1 MLLAEMLI
9 LLALFFRCLGKEEL
23 QGIYYGEDMA
33 EAVQDPSATQIE
45 TEPMRLPAGVY
56 RVHVQTNMDGQEETL
71 GVCVENGRGYTNSL
85 KANAVTILPGNDA
98 IDFDFFLTDTAYE
111 VYLKIDYGKTS
122 LDHLQ
127 EISVWKTRGGE
138 RILLFTALMIFLGI
152 DMLLVFRRRCLEG
165 KVSTER
171 QMAVVSLCAL
181 ALIQFIP
188 YCNDTMIF
196 DVDVPYHLLRIESLA
211 NAMRTGE
218 AFPYRITSYWL
229 DGHGYASSLFYCD
242 FFLMIPA
249 LLRVIGFPIMTA
261 YKMFMFIVMAATGVI
276 TYAALQRCVRK
287 EYAALLGT
295 AVYVLAPYRFN
306 NFYIRG
312 AVGEYLAM
320 TFVPMVFCGFYLLC
334 TEDIASESYKKC
346 KWWIVFGMSAI
357 LECHLL
363 TTEMVALCLAVFCV
377 IFVKQVLRKRT
388 FVQLAEATGI
398 VLLWNCWFY
407 VPMLYMMNKDTYKL
421 QQIIG
426 KNLSHGMELASSVVI
441 WQNGKQITSRDGIYG
456 REPYSIGVAVL
467 LLIVF
472 WLICGCKRKEV
483 VDRTGIV
490 LAVACVFTNLLNSN
504 FFPWEQVQKIPG
516 VGMVVS
522 SMQFPFRWL
531 GISVAFGAA
540 FVAYASAKILETA
553 SWNGKLGIVALLL
566 MSLAGS
572 SYQLSQIVFTDN
584 ETQLYTAANMGTISL
599 ILGEY
604 LITDELDMA
613 FSYHDPAAEDPVQWY
628 DYEKQGTNIT
638 ITVENSSEQEHR
650 LELPLQGY
658 QGYRAVDAGGAEI
671 EIAEERGAHGDL
683 TLRIPAEYEGTISV
697 AYVGFP
703 IFKTAEGIT
712 LFSVLISAGYLIYR
726 CSKGRKRAETNES
739 YV

>member
-1 MLLAEMLI
+1 
-9 LLALFFRCLGKEEL
+9 
-23 QGIYYGEDMA
+23 
-33 EAVQDPSATQIE
+33 
-45 TEPMRLPAGVY
+45 
-56 RVHVQTNMDGQEETL
+56 
-71 GVCVENGRGYTNSL
+71 
-85 KANAVTILPGNDA
+85 
-98 IDFDFFLTDTAYE
+98 
-111 VYLKIDYGKTS
+111 
-122 LDHLQ
+122 
-127 EISVWKTRGGE
+127 
-138 RILLFTALMIFLGI
+138 
-152 DMLLVFRRRCLEG
+152 
-165 KVSTER
+165 
-171 QMAVVSLCAL
+171 
-181 ALIQFIP
+181 
-188 YCNDTMIF
+188 MIF

-472 WLICGCKRKEV
+472 WR
-483 VDRTGIV
+483 
-490 LAVACVFTNLLNSN
+490 
-504 FFPWEQVQKIPG
+504 
-516 VGMVVS
+516 
-522 SMQFPFRWL
+522 
-531 GISVAFGAA
+531 
-540 FVAYASAKILETA
+540 
-553 SWNGKLGIVALLL
+553 
-566 MSLAGS
+566 
-572 SYQLSQIVFTDN
+572 FTDAR
-584 ETQLYTAANMGTISL
+584 EKKLWTGQALYWRWHV
-599 ILGEY
+599 Y
-604 LITDELDMA
+604 L
-613 FSYHDPAAEDPVQWY
+613 
-628 DYEKQGTNIT
+628 
-638 ITVENSSEQEHR
+638 
-650 LELPLQGY
+650 
-658 QGYRAVDAGGAEI
+658 
-671 EIAEERGAHGDL
+671 
-683 TLRIPAEYEGTISV
+683 
-697 AYVGFP
+697 P
-703 IFKTAEGIT
+703 I
-712 LFSVLISAGYLIYR
+712 
-726 CSKGRKRAETNES
+726 C
-739 YV
+739 